1 MRPFVAMQVAF
12 GLVVL
17 FVGGLL
23 VLSFGRLS
31 SVNPGFAA
39 SDVLLVNM
47 ETVRRVDAVEQRAAL
62 FQVLDRLK
70 AVPGVQSVSFA
81 EFNILGRAWTH
92 NVRPPGNPH
101 DDIEATVQPVGPE
114 YFETLRI
121 PVLAGRGFVARD
133 MAENATAVVI
143 NEAYAARYFGR
154 EPALGRTLEARFAD
168 ERRRPRRRR
177 RRRKHEIRPSQAA
190 STYGVHPVMQRG
202 SGTFTYGSRA
212 DPVTLAVRLRDEVRA
227 ANPLFRVTTVMPQS
241 AVVDQTLLRERLLA
255 LLSGFFAVVGLV
267 LAAVGLYGVLSYSVV
282 QRTREIGIRV
292 ALGAR
297 QLGVV
302 RTVLTDI
309 GKAAFGG
316 AVFGLAGGLYLA
328 RFIEALLFE
337 VTPHDFWSLTL
348 PLATLFT
355 TAAVAAILP
364 AARAARVD
372 PVIAL
377 RYE

>member
-1 MRPFVAMQVAF
+1 M
-12 GLVVL
+12 
-17 FVGGLL
+17 
-23 VLSFGRLS
+23 SH
-31 SVNPGFAA
+31 
-39 SDVLLVNM
+39 
-47 ETVRRVDAVEQRAAL
+47 
-62 FQVLDRLK
+62 
-70 AVPGVQSVSFA
+70 
-81 EFNILGRAWTH
+81 EFNVLGRAWTH
-92 NVRPPGNPH
+92 NVRAPGNPH

-114 YFETLRI
+114 YFETMRI

-133 MAENATAVVI
+133 MAEQATAVVI

-154 EPALGRTLEARFAD
+154 EPALGRTLEARFAMND
-168 ERRRPRRRR
+168 
-177 RRRKHEIRPSQAA
+177 
-190 STYGVHPVMQRG
+190 GVHEVVGVVANTRYDLRKPPAPTVYIPLTQRG
-202 SGTFTYGSRA
+202 NGTAHVRVAG
-212 DPVTLAVRLRDEVRA
+212 DPVTLAVRLREEVRA
-227 ANPLFRVTTVMPQS
+227 ANPLLRVTTVMPQS

-297 QLGVV
+297 QSGVV

-309 GKAAFGG
+309 GKAAFMG

-328 RFIEALLFE
+328 RFVETLLFE

-355 TAAVAAILP
+355 TAALAAILP
-364 AARAARVD
+364 ASRAARVD